1 MLFHRPSDARGQ
13 ADYGWLKARYSF
25 SFGEYHDPQVMGFRA
40 LRVINEDRVAGGGGF
55 PTHGHRDMEIM
66 TLILSGAL
74 QHRDSMGNG
83 AVIRP
88 GEVQVMSAGTGVT
101 HSEFNAS
108 ADVPVHL
115 LQMWVL
121 PDRAG
126 HAPRYDQRSFSGEER
141 RNRFRTV
148 VAGFDEAAALDALAI
163 HQDARLNVADI
174 EEGHS
179 ADYVLR
185 PGRQAWVQVHSG
197 QGRINGIEVAAGDGV
212 ALAEESAIRAEA
224 LKGGLG
230 LVAFDLA

>member
-1 MLFHRPSDARGQ
+1 MLFHRPSEARGQ

-25 SFGEYHDPQVMGFRA
+25 SFGEYHDPKVMGFRA

-108 ADVPVHL
+108 ASDPVHL

-126 HAPRYDQRSFSGEER
+126 HAPRYDQRSFSDDER

-163 HQDARLNVADI
+163 HQDARLNVATL
-174 EEGHS
+174 EAGAS
-179 ADYVLR
+179 AQYALR
-185 PGRQAWVQVHSG
+185 PGRSAWVQVHAGSG
-197 QGRINGIEVAAGDGV
+197 KINGQDVAAGDGI
-212 ALAEESAIRAEA
+212 AIAQEDAIRAEA
-224 LKGGLG
+224 STSGLS

>member
-1 MLFHRPSDARGQ
+1 MILHRPSDARGQ
-13 ADYGWLKARYSF
+13 ADFGWLKARHSF
-25 SFGEYHDPQVMGFRA
+25 SFGRYVDRDHMGFRA

-55 PTHGHRDMEIM
+55 SPHDHNDMEIM
-66 TLILSGAL
+66 TLILDGAL

-108 ADVPVHL
+108 ATEPVHL

-126 HAPRYDQRSFSGEER
+126 HAPRYDQRNFAPHER
-141 RNRFRTV
+141 RNRFRTA
-148 VAGFDEAAALDALAI
+148 VAGFGEAAALDALAV
-163 HQDARLNVADI
+163 HQDMRLNIAEFDA
-174 EEGHS
+174 GAKAS
-179 ADYVLR
+179 YALR
-185 PGRQAWVQVHSG
+185 PGRFAWVQVHTG
-197 QGRINGIEVAAGDGV
+197 TGTINGVEVAAGDGV
-212 ALAEESAIRAEA
+212 AIAAEDAIHVSAKDA
-224 LKGGLG
+224 LG

>member
-108 ADVPVHL
+108 ASEPVHL

-121 PDRAG
+121 PDRTG
-126 HAPRYDQRSFSGEER
+126 HAPRYDQRSFSAEER

-163 HQDARLNVADI
+163 HQDARLNVAAL
-174 EEGHS
+174 EGGQS
-179 ADYVLR
+179 AQYSLR
-185 PGRQAWVQVHSG
+185 PGRHAWVQVHGGSG
-197 QGRINGIEVAAGDGV
+197 KINGIAVKAGDGV
-212 ALAEESAIRAEA
+212 AMAQEDAIRAEA
-224 LKGGLG
+224 SPDGLS

>member
-83 AVIRP
+83 AVIHP

-108 ADVPVHL
+108 PDVPVHL

-126 HAPRYDQRSFSGEER
+126 HAPRYDQRSFSAEER

-148 VAGFDEAAALDALAI
+148 VAGFDEARALDALAI
-163 HQDARLNVADI
+163 HQDARLNAADI
-174 EEGHS
+174 AEGHS
-179 ADYVLR
+179 AEYTLR
-185 PGRQAWVQVHSG
+185 PGRQAWVQVYAGH
-197 QGRINGIEVAAGDGV
+197 GRINGIDVAAGDGV
-212 ALAEESAIRAEA
+212 ALAQESAIRAEA